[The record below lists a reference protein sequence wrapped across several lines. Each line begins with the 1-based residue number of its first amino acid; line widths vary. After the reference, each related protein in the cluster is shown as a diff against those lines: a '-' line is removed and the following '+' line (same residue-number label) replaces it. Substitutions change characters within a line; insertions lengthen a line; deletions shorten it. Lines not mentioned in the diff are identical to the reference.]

1 MLENIEVLYHSS
13 IRISKNKVIYIDPFK
28 IDKNYNDADIVF
40 ITHDHFDHYSE
51 EDIDKVINENTTII
65 IPEELLT
72 KILRKG
78 INKNA
83 VITVESN
90 KEYMVQGIKF
100 ETIPAYNTNKTFHP
114 KENDWVGYIITLDGI
129 RYYIAG
135 DTDITEEN
143 RKVKCDV
150 AFVPV
155 GGTYTMDF
163 KEAAQLI
170 NEIQPKIAVPI
181 HYGSVVGTKQD
192 ATDFIKLLHPS
203 IKGIIL
209 MKQLQ
214 IMKLNV

>member
-13 IRISKNKVIYIDPFK
+13 IRISNNKVIYIDPFK

-40 ITHDHFDHYSE
+40 ITHDHYDHYSD

-65 IPEELLT
+65 IPEKLLT
-72 KILRKG
+72 KLLRKG

-83 VITVESN
+83 IITVEPN
-90 KEYMVQGIKF
+90 EKYMIQGIKF
-100 ETIPAYNTNKTFHP
+100 ETIPSYNTNKTFHP
-114 KENDWVGYIITLDGI
+114 KENGWVGYIITLDDI

-155 GGTYTMDF
+155 GGTYTMGF

-192 ATDFIKLLHPS
+192 ATDFIKLLHSS

-209 MKQLQ
+209 MKQ
-214 IMKLNV
+214 

>member
-1 MLENIEVLYHSS
+1 M
-13 IRISKNKVIYIDPFK
+13 KM
-28 IDKNYNDADIVF
+28 
-40 ITHDHFDHYSE
+40 
-51 EDIDKVINENTTII
+51 
-65 IPEELLT
+65 
-72 KILRKG
+72 
-78 INKNA
+78 
-83 VITVESN
+83 SN

-114 KENDWVGYIITLDGI
+114 KENYWVGYIITLDGI

-155 GGTYTMDF
+155 GGTYTMNYS
-163 KEAAQLI
+163 EAAELVNI
-170 NEIQPKIAVPI
+170 IKPKIAVPI

-192 ATDFIKLLHPS
+192 ATNFIKLLHSS

-209 MKQLQ
+209 MKQ
-214 IMKLNV
+214 

>member
-13 IRISKNKVIYIDPFK
+13 IRISKNKIIYIDPFK
-28 IDKNYNDADIVF
+28 IDKNYNDADIIF
-40 ITHDHFDHYSE
+40 ITHNHYDHYSE
-51 EDIDKVINENTTII
+51 EDIDKGIKENTTII

-72 KILRKG
+72 KLLRKG

-83 VITVESN
+83 IITVEPN
-90 KEYMVQGIKF
+90 EKYMVQGIKF
-100 ETIPAYNTNKTFHP
+100 ETIPSYNTNKTFHP
-114 KENDWVGYIITLDGI
+114 KENGWIGYIITLDGI

-143 RKVKCDV
+143 KKVKCDV

-181 HYGSVVGTKQD
+181 HYGSVVGTEQD
-192 ATDFIKLLHPS
+192 ATDFIK
-203 IKGIIL
+203 
-209 MKQLQ
+209 
-214 IMKLNV
+214 

>member
-13 IRISKNKVIYIDPFK
+13 IRINKDKIIYIDPFK

-40 ITHDHFDHYSE
+40 ITHDHYDHYSE
-51 EDIDKVINENTTII
+51 EDIDKVINKNTTII

-72 KILRKG
+72 KLLRKG

-83 VITVESN
+83 IITVEPN
-90 KEYMVQGIKF
+90 VKYMVQGIKF
-100 ETIPAYNTNKTFHP
+100 ETIPAYNTNKSFHP
-114 KENDWVGYIITLDGI
+114 KENDWVGYIITLNDI
-129 RYYIAG
+129 RYYVAG

-181 HYGSVVGTKQD
+181 HYGRVVGTEQV
-192 ATDFIKLLHPS
+192 ASDFIKLLHPN
-203 IKGIIL
+203 INGMIL
-209 MKQLQ
+209 MKN
-214 IMKLNV
+214 K